1 MDRRELLGVLGAT
14 AASLAAVSGG
24 SALAQDAKA
33 DAHAGG
39 DIHEKGA
46 DACSDCEKECNKGFH
61 HCFKQVEAGK
71 TDHAKAMH
79 LCVDCGE
86 VCSTAGKLV
95 ARMSPLMTFT
105 CHACAE
111 SCEACIAECE
121 KLNDPGM
128 KETIES
134 LRKCA
139 ATCREM
145 VKAMGGHASR
155 PASR

>member
-14 AASLAAVSGG
+14 AAGLAAVTGG
-24 SALAQDAKA
+24 TALAQDEK
-33 DAHAGG
+33 AHAHAEG
-39 DIHEKGA
+39 DIHEKCA
-46 DACSDCEKECNKGFH
+46 EACTDCEKECNQGFH
-61 HCFKQVEAGK
+61 HCYKQVQA
-71 TDHAKAMH
+71 HM
-79 LCVDCGE
+79 CVDCGE

-95 ARMSPLMTFT
+95 ARMSPLMTIT

-128 KETIES
+128 KATIES

-155 PASR
+155 PATR